1 MQTTQHHKNVYTDTI
16 SCVRKNGMLSD
27 LFPIFIQSFY
37 DWVLKCAT
45 DGTNNGITLETVISD
60 LDYPDDICLQEDN
73 TDDAQSLLNRVVAA
87 AKEVGLIL
95 NASKIKCMFARTDPY
110 LLFLES
116 TQLENVTEFVYLG
129 SGISYEGS
137 SNISTKQDRTR
148 HCQ

>member
-1 MQTTQHHKNVYTDTI
+1 MQTTQHHKNMYTDTT

-27 LFPIFIQSFY
+27 LFSIFIQSSY

-73 TDDAQSLLNRVVAA
+73 TD
-87 AKEVGLIL
+87 

-110 LLFLES
+110 VQFLES
-116 TQLENVTEFVYLG
+116 TPLEHVTEFVYLG
-129 SGISYEGS
+129 SGISYDGN
-137 SNISTKQDRTR
+137 SNISTKQDRTS